1 MRPFSLAIV
10 SVLVVV
16 AAACSSGPAAPEIE
30 PIDRVCTEAFCID
43 VPAGWGD
50 EVGDTYIA
58 FHHELAA
65 DDTFLTA
72 NVVDMEAIVTAAGGT
87 WPVPPD
93 EVVQAFWTLL
103 EDVGE
108 GSLIRT
114 ERQVGGAIRSWGH
127 HSTGDMWH
135 VLVPVDGS
143 MAIAVEIRGPNT
155 SWEDHADVVFPS
167 VEPVG

>member
-1 MRPFSLAIV
+1 MRRSMIPTVLAL
-10 SVLVVV
+10 VLV
-16 AAACSSGPAAPEIE
+16 AAACSSGPTAPDVE
-30 PIDRVCTEAFCID
+30 PIDRVCTEAFCLDI
-43 VPAGWGD
+43 PAGWGD
-50 EVGDTYIA
+50 EVGDTHIA
-58 FHHELAA
+58 FRHELAA

-72 NVVDMEAIVTAAGGT
+72 SVVDMEAIVTAAGGT

-93 EVVQAFWTLL
+93 EVVEAFWALL
-103 EDVGE
+103 EDVDE

-114 ERQVGGAIRSWGH
+114 ERQVGGAIRSWGR

-135 VLVPVDGS
+135 VLVPVEGS
-143 MAIAVEIRGPNT
+143 IAIAVELRGPNT